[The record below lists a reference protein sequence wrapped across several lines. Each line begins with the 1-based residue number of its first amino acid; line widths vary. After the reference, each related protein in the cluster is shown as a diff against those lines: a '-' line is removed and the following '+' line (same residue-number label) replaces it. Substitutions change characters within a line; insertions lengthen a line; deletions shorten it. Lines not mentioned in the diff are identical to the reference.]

1 MGKNSWNP
9 SNWFNKDE
17 KNSNIGDMSGMLN
30 GAVSVARNAMDVTNG
45 RSSANMGELKMIEGG
60 RGVEDENKSSSGSTV
75 NTSVGAIGGI
85 GRSAQSLVNQQGIG
99 WKSDDMNFLTGEAKK
114 EILFSIE
121 SLGLEMPEEMQGRI
135 NSPGIHSMPN
145 SNNGLPKMN
154 FVEDKERFRG
164 TYGYIMNGN
173 YDEGTLEEHQKMV
186 AFINKEMSKG
196 NFQITDEFVKKYYS
210 FVESTVGLSG
220 TAAKP
225 KDLRFD
231 KRGVGIESRRMT
243 VPPNYGSKTRAE
255 LDKIVY
261 WGQNAFRV
269 KEERSLAAEAVRKR
283 REAEKIQMSVDNKK
297 RIDDWNSMN
306 DKTLASQESALEKRP
321 EMNEK
326 RKQENLIR
334 TESAKRL
341 EEEEREKVYQEMNEL
356 SGNKIIARR
365 GELINE
371 GNNGIYDPQ
380 RIQEQ
385 AVIER
390 ILSERT
396 DVFTKNLRNM
406 KKIIKEKGY
415 TAGREDIEA
424 CIRNIEQERRKIEQ
438 SDESGLFNYALEKQ
452 PSLFEAIMSAP
463 AIWLDLKSLNFPGK
477 TSSDMM
483 IARYES
489 EKFRIELEG
498 EEYKDL
504 TPSVRDSAR
513 DFYYVLQLGGPIA
526 VEKFFGKLSGTA
538 KKREAIGPVQSEC
551 IDIVHDKI
559 FENMSGVMFE
569 REETQE
575 KLKELSI
582 YGAQSVD
589 SFVKAKVAMT
599 LETMESE
606 GHMPD

>member
-9 SNWFNKDE
+9 LNWFNKDE

-30 GAVSVARNAMDVTNG
+30 GVVSTTRNAMDVTNG

-60 RGVEDENKSSSGSTV
+60 RGVEVGNSQGDNAASAL
-75 NTSVGAIGGI
+75 TSMIEGAEK
-85 GRSAQSLVNQQGIG
+85 RAQSLVNPQGLG
-99 WKSDDMNFLTGEAKK
+99 WKSENMNFGIGEVKK
-114 EILFSIE
+114 SILFSVE

-135 NSPGIHSMPN
+135 NPPGIHSMSN
-145 SNNGLPKMN
+145 SNNGLPKMH
-154 FVEDKERFRG
+154 FVEDEER
-164 TYGYIMNGN
+164 
-173 YDEGTLEEHQKMV
+173 
-186 AFINKEMSKG
+186 S
-196 NFQITDEFVKKYYS
+196 
-210 FVESTVGLSG
+210 
-220 TAAKP
+220 
-225 KDLRFD
+225 
-231 KRGVGIESRRMT
+231 
-243 VPPNYGSKTRAE
+243 
-255 LDKIVY
+255 
-261 WGQNAFRV
+261 RV
-269 KEERSLAAEAVRKR
+269 KEERSLAAEAARKR

-306 DKTLASQESALEKRP
+306 SKTLASQESALEKRP

-396 DVFTKNLRNM
+396 DVFTENLRNM

-513 DFYYVLQLGGPIA
+513 DFYYVLQLGGPTA
-526 VEKFFGKLSGTA
+526 VEKFFGQLSGTA
-538 KKREAIGPVQSEC
+538 KKREAIGPFQSKT